1 MIFPGRLL
9 QGAAHLEADLDAVVA
24 VFGEFTPRP
33 AAHFKES
40 KEACRLLRLPR
51 AAAAQLA
58 GALGSVAGA
67 GPALAAAGVRVLNA
81 QQASCVLGRRLDLA
95 A

>member
-1 MIFPGRLL
+1 M
-9 QGAAHLEADLDAVVA
+9 A
-24 VFGEFTPRP
+24 VFGEFTPRT

-51 AAAAQLA
+51 DHAAHLAAA
-58 GALGSVAGA
+58 LGTVAGA
-67 GPALAAAGVRVLNA
+67 APALAAAGVKVLAA
-81 QQASCVLGRRLDLA
+81 QQAGCVLGRRLDLA